1 MAVNIYR
8 NIENYEEL
16 ISFTDYFST
25 NNPCAPCISAFPL
38 YDGDVASE
46 QDPAI
51 VEISTEK
58 TPNAKPHARIVID
71 NSLQDDHFH
80 KVLIEVK
87 SNSGGTVHAWE
98 FINDNTYLINFTD
111 LDKPGATDGNTDYT
125 IGEIGGTS
133 NSIIF
138 SWFI

>member
-1 MAVNIYR
+1 MEQLVWGDKKLHISKSFSNDDTLLSFLDINESYGYISPSLVSADNNINQVIYGVDIWENNDFEVAVNIYR

-25 NNPCAPCISAFPL
+25 NPCAPCISAFPL

-58 TPNAKPHARIVID
+58 TPGK
-71 NSLQDDHFH
+71 
-80 KVLIEVK
+80 
-87 SNSGGTVHAWE
+87 
-98 FINDNTYLINFTD
+98 
-111 LDKPGATDGNTDYT
+111 
-125 IGEIGGTS
+125 TS
-133 NSIIF
+133 C
-138 SWFI
+138 